1 MNNGQYWIYEGVIAE
16 QSMWGMQGW
25 TLELLE
31 EYATR
36 VKIKQPKPKPTHH
49 VISNNDLI
57 RICEWFKH
65 SSNNV
70 SVDLSVEDFRLN
82 VELLKML
89 DGV

>member
-1 MNNGQYWIYEGVIAE
+1 MNNGQYWIYQGTIAE
-16 QSMWGMQGW
+16 QFNWFNYGW

-36 VKIKQPKPKPTHH
+36 VKIKQPKPTHH
-49 VISNNDLI
+49 VITNDDLI
-57 RICEWFKH
+57 RICEWFKPL
-65 SSNNV
+65 SNNV
-70 SVDLSVEDFRLN
+70 SVGLSVEDYMLN